1 MAARGSALEFTP
13 SACGALVAYCWTLQ
27 TTENRTVNREL
38 QRRRSQ
44 GRMVLRWPRLVDR
57 HTADRSAL
65 AADGDFPPIRV
76 DPCPSVAQNGD
87 CTARCGVALG
97 GVAAKTP
104 QMDAGK
110 S

>member
-1 MAARGSALEFTP
+1 M
-13 SACGALVAYCWTLQ
+13 
-27 TTENRTVNREL
+27 NREL
-38 QRRRSQ
+38 QRGRSQ
-44 GRMVLRWPRLVDR
+44 DHVVLRWPRLMDR
-57 HTADRSAL
+57 HTADRSTL

-87 CTARCGVALG
+87 CTARCGVTQG

-104 QMDAGK
+104 QMDADK